1 MNAKLPYKAVYL
13 AIALHFVRTLLRKMH
28 ILKPSW
34 VIRIPEGFQG
44 TVIYNTV
51 RVNTPDGHGRPY
63 TLVMIPVYTMDTD
76 AYRVSMKD
84 YMVAHAEIMKRLAL
98 HGYPVKLPGKTTT
111 PHDVKFE
118 ILGPIGVISSSTL
131 FDMNMVYGPDTEI
144 HGFPLETAEDIA
156 RTTGEVLKKVLKKYV
171 DAQGK
176 KKNDSER
183 KAGQEN

>member
-1 MNAKLPYKAVYL
+1 MKAKLPYKAVYL

-44 TVIYNTV
+44 SVIYNAV
-51 RVNTPDGHGRPY
+51 LVNTPDGHGRPY
-63 TLVMIPVYTMDTD
+63 TVVMIPVYTMDTD
-76 AYRVSMKD
+76 AYRNSMQE
-84 YMVAHAEIMKRLAL
+84 YIVAHAEIMKRLAL
-98 HGYPVKLPGKTTT
+98 HGYPVKVPGKTTT

-118 ILGPIGVISSSTL
+118 ILGPLGVISSSAA
-131 FDMNMVYGPDTEI
+131 FDMTVYGPGTEI
-144 HGFPLETAEDIA
+144 PGLPRETAEDIA